1 MPDSVTGDESSPLLC
16 HLSPSEPVF
25 LACRAPCVSFSP
37 LSSPPLFSTHPS
49 LAVSKY
55 RGSQTWALCQ
65 HVQIYYQ
72 AASKGRG
79 QAPVSRHGAGHWGC
93 RTCVRCCPF
102 PQSTHQCPYAAAEVS
117 ETWPG
122 SSAIISM
129 SFRPFKRTFSSS
141 LLLLVALP
149 GSKGR
154 MGLISCQDKEEPKDF
169 RVLGKVIGSR
179 PAASASPGPL
189 LACVT
194 GPRHSGRR
202 TASPCLRRQCRLR
215 FLELVSTG
223 TLVSDTKCCRVS
235 KFRN

>member
-79 QAPVSRHGAGHWGC
+79 QAPVSRHGAGRWGC

-141 LLLLVALP
+141 LLFLVALP

-154 MGLISCQDKEEPKDF
+154 MGLIVRTKRSPKTSVSWE
-169 RVLGKVIGSR
+169 RSLAAGQR
-179 PAASASPGPL
+179 PLPL
-189 LACVT
+189 LDRSLPVSQAHGTADGGLLPHACGDSV
-194 GPRHSGRR
+194 
-202 TASPCLRRQCRLR
+202 
-215 FLELVSTG
+215 
-223 TLVSDTKCCRVS
+223 D
-235 KFRN
+235 